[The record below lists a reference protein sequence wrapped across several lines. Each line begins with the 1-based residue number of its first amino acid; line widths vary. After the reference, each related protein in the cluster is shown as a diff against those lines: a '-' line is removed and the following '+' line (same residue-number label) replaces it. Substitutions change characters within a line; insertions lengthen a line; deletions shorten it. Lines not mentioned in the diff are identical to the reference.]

1 MIEDLKNGRRSFT
14 KMSISIAQMRGQLKT
29 LYKGAYKWVDKVNK
43 MSDMQ
48 VYAIYMR
55 MLESGKFS
63 KD

>member
-1 MIEDLKNGRRSFT
+1 
-14 KMSISIAQMRGQLKT
+14 MSISIYQMRNYLKK
-29 LYKGAYKWVDKVNK
+29 LYGGAYKWVNKVNK

-55 MLESGKFS
+55 MLESGRFS

>member
-1 MIEDLKNGRRSFT
+1 
-14 KMSISIAQMRGQLKT
+14 MSISIAQMRGQLKT
-29 LYKGAYKWVDKVNK
+29 LYKGAYRWVNKVNK

-55 MLESGKFS
+55 MLESGRFS

>member
-1 MIEDLKNGRRSFT
+1 MS
-14 KMSISIAQMRGQLKT
+14 MSITQMRGQLKT
-29 LYKGAYKWVDKVNK
+29 LYKGAYKWVNKVNK

-55 MLESGKFS
+55 MLESGRFS

>member
-1 MIEDLKNGRRSFT
+1 
-14 KMSISIAQMRGQLKT
+14 MSISIAQMRGRLKT

-55 MLESGKFS
+55 MLEAGRFS

>member
-1 MIEDLKNGRRSFT
+1 
-14 KMSISIAQMRGQLKT
+14 MSISIAQMRGQLKT

-43 MSDMQ
+43 MQ

-55 MLESGKFS
+55 MLESGRFS

>member
-1 MIEDLKNGRRSFT
+1 
-14 KMSISIAQMRGQLKT
+14 MSISIAQMRSQLKT
-29 LYKGAYKWVDKVNK
+29 LYRGAYKWIAKVNK

-55 MLESGKFS
+55 MLESGRFS

>member
-1 MIEDLKNGRRSFT
+1 
-14 KMSISIAQMRGQLKT
+14 MSISIAQMRSQLKT

-48 VYAIYMR
+48 VYAVYMR
-55 MLESGKFS
+55 MLESGRFS

>member
-1 MIEDLKNGRRSFT
+1 
-14 KMSISIAQMRGQLKT
+14 MSISIAQMRGQLKT
-29 LYKGAYKWVDKVNK
+29 LYKGAYKWVDK

-55 MLESGKFS
+55 MLESGRFS